1 MSHMTDHQTGL
12 QQLIGA
18 ADAPVTV
25 RAVAQELGWSTET
38 TRRRLEDLVERGL
51 ARRRTATAEGRGRP
65 AMTYEAVAG
74 MDRSGPTAH
83 GLLARLLART
93 TAEAG
98 DGPPDP
104 YEVGRRWAQDQGTDR
119 AATPRTSPSRTS
131 PSRHS
136 PLERASRAAEDLLA
150 EHGFAPE
157 REPADPTRIT
167 LRHCPFLDVAEEHP
181 DVVCRL
187 HDGMLAGVTAG
198 TGVAHR
204 LTPFAR
210 PDRCLVTLT
219 PTGGDTP

>member
-1 MSHMTDHQTGL
+1 MSRMTDHLTGL
-12 QQLIGA
+12 QQLLGA
-18 ADAPVTV
+18 AGAPVTV
-25 RAVAQELGWSTET
+25 RAVAHELGWSTET
-38 TRRRLEDLVERGL
+38 TRRRLDDLVERGL

-104 YEVGRRWAQDQGTDR
+104 YEVGRRWARDQRTDR
-119 AATPRTSPSRTS
+119 TSTSRAKTSRTA
-131 PSRHS
+131 

-167 LRHCPFLDVAEEHP
+167 LRHCPFLDIAEEHP
-181 DVVCRL
+181 EVVCRL
-187 HDGMLAGVTAG
+187 HDGMLAGATAG
-198 TGVAHR
+198 TGVTHR